1 MLVRQACQPSNE
13 DAACGVSRDVG
24 GEHDRH
30 IAPACC
36 ASRPLLQRHL
46 LTGETDRGLHD
57 RPLTPPIV
65 REAPQAT
72 PSLREHKRRKT
83 KSIRPS
89 GACGSLPAID
99 LAMTYQPT
107 VSSIQECGSFVRMS
121 GMSAFHRR
129 HEPYGQVVTLRWLG
143 VIWCELRAYS
153 RGKRHHLS
161 TTSAPPCNPQP
172 RCEGLGAKGGC
183 LAVNN
188 MSATRPV
195 VNHPVSPRA

>member
-36 ASRPLLQRHL
+36 ASRPLLQRHF

-89 GACGSLPAID
+89 EACGSLPAID

-129 HEPYGQVVTLRWLG
+129 HEP
-143 VIWCELRAYS
+143 CELGSAFEWNRGKLVWLTCIAS
-153 RGKRHHLS
+153 RGNRPPFGIPK
-161 TTSAPPCNPQP
+161 APFWY
-172 RCEGLGAKGGC
+172 RKLG
-183 LAVNN
+183 
-188 MSATRPV
+188 TRV
-195 VNHPVSPRA
+195 AL